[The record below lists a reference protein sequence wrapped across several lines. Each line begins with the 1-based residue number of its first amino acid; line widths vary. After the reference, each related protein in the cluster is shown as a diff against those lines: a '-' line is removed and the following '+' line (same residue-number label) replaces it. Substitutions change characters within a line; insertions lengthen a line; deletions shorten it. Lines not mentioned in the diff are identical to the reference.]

1 MLRVAILVVGATA
14 LLPRPQP
21 KIRSTP
27 LRAAALEWSP
37 AGVAQADGTLVSR
50 TFAYAPTLACAAD
63 AGVTSIETSY
73 VAVGAPDAPPVLLV
87 HGFGASSYHWRSNVN
102 AIAEAGY
109 RVYAVDLCGFG
120 RSEKP
125 VMDYDS
131 DLWVEQCAALLRDV
145 AGCAS
150 GTRAVVAG
158 NSIGGFTALA
168 LGALHPEL
176 VRGVASLNGAGRF
189 APPPDV
195 AAAEE
200 AARLAAEDAGP
211 AAKALAAL
219 GAAVRRAVVAA
230 AFVVTKQPLRIQQV
244 LRQVYPVFPERCDDD
259 LVASIEYPAR
269 DPNAA
274 EVFYRIV
281 SRNGNGPADPARSVD
296 ALLARLAAPLLLCWG
311 ERDPWVVSAIGE
323 RYEAAATALGR
334 DVTRVSI
341 DGGHCPHDEN
351 PAQVNAALLDWM
363 GRLA

>member
-21 KIRSTP
+21 QIRSTT

-37 AGVAQADGTLVSR
+37 AGVAQADGTLVSK

-73 VAVGAPDAPPVLLV
+73 VAVGAADAPPVLLV
-87 HGFGASSYHWRSNVN
+87 HGFGASPYHWR
-102 AIAEAGY
+102 ATRRHRRGRY

-131 DLWVEQCAALLRDV
+131 DLSCGASRRSTARAASRRRPTSRPRRRPRLSGRRTPPRR
-145 AGCAS
+145 AGA
-150 GTRAVVAG
+150 
-158 NSIGGFTALA
+158 
-168 LGALHPEL
+168 
-176 VRGVASLNGAGRF
+176 
-189 APPPDV
+189 
-195 AAAEE
+195 
-200 AARLAAEDAGP
+200 
-211 AAKALAAL
+211 AAL

-296 ALLARLAAPLLLCWG
+296 ALLAQLAAPLLLCWG
-311 ERDPWVVSAIGE
+311 ERDPWVVSAIGD

-363 GRLA
+363 GGLA

>member
-1 MLRVAILVVGATA
+1 
-14 LLPRPQP
+14 
-21 KIRSTP
+21 
-27 LRAAALEWSP
+27 
-37 AGVAQADGTLVSR
+37 
-50 TFAYAPTLACAAD
+50 
-63 AGVTSIETSY
+63 
-73 VAVGAPDAPPVLLV
+73 PVLLV
-87 HGFGASSYHWRSNVN
+87 HGFGASSYHWRANVN

-145 AGCAS
+145 AGCGS
-150 GTRAVVAG
+150 GARAVVAG

-189 APPPDV
+189 APPPD
-195 AAAEE
+195 
-200 AARLAAEDAGP
+200 
-211 AAKALAAL
+211 ALAAL

-311 ERDPWVVSAIGE
+311 ERDPWVVSAIGD

-363 GRLA
+363 

>member
-21 KIRSTP
+21 QIRSTT

-37 AGVAQADGTLVSR
+37 AGVAQADGTLVSK

-73 VAVGAPDAPPVLLV
+73 VAVGAADAPPVLLV
-87 HGFGASSYHWRSNVN
+87 HGFGASSYHWRANVN

-145 AGCAS
+145 AGCGS
-150 GTRAVVAG
+150 GARAVVAG

-211 AAKALAAL
+211 AAALAAL

-230 AFVVTKQPLRIQQV
+230 AFVVTKQPPRIQQV

-259 LVASIEYPAR
+259 L
-269 DPNAA
+269 
-274 EVFYRIV
+274 
-281 SRNGNGPADPARSVD
+281 
-296 ALLARLAAPLLLCWG
+296 LAAPLLLCWG
-311 ERDPWVVSAIGE
+311 ERDPWVVSAIGD

>member
-1 MLRVAILVVGATA
+1 MALTYDTHYFILWMPMFPFLNTVSFFIVIGIGADDVFIYVDA
-14 LLPRPQP
+14 WKQAPRY
-21 KIRSTP
+21 I
-27 LRAAALEWSP
+27 
-37 AGVAQADGTLVSR
+37 G
-50 TFAYAPTLACAAD
+50 AD
-63 AGVTSIETSY
+63 APLADRVDYTLRRSGAAMFVTSFTTS
-73 VAVGAPDAPPVLLV
+73 
-87 HGFGASSYHWRSNVN
+87 
-102 AIAEAGY
+102 
-109 RVYAVDLCGFG
+109 
-120 RSEKP
+120 
-125 VMDYDS
+125 
-131 DLWVEQCAALLRDV
+131 
-145 AGCAS
+145 
-150 GTRAVVAG
+150 
-158 NSIGGFTALA
+158 
-168 LGALHPEL
+168 
-176 VRGVASLNGAGRF
+176 F
-189 APPPDV
+189 AFF
-195 AAAEE
+195 AN
-200 AARLAAEDAGP
+200 LAEDAGP
-211 AAKALAAL
+211 AARALAAL

-311 ERDPWVVSAIGE
+311 ERDPWVVSAIGD